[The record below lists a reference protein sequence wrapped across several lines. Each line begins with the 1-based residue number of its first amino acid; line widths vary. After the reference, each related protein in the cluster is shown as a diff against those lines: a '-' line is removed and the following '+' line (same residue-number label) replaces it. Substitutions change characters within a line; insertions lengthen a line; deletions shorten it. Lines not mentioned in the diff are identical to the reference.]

1 MEFLMRPTKALI
13 STILLTGLGLALS
26 DCVYPGYAYDPG
38 YYGAAAYPGAPGY
51 AGAPAYSGG
60 APSYAPTAPAYSG
73 APGYAYAPSYSGAD
87 YYPSYYAGYPA
98 PA

>member
-38 YYGAAAYPGAPGY
+38 YYGA
-51 AGAPAYSGG
+51 PA
-60 APSYAPTAPAYSG
+60 
-73 APGYAYAPSYSGAD
+73 
-87 YYPSYYAGYPA
+87 
-98 PA
+98 